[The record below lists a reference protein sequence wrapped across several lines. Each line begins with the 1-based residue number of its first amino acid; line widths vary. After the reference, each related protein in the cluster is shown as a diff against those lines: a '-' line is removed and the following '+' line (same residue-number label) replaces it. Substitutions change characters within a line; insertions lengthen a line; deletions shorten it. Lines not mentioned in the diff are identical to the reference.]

1 MEMLPLAPTLESSP
15 GLCSFAGSDIGL
27 KLTDLNSAVVQPG
40 SSWLLVLLHLD
51 GDMVGTGGAQ
61 GQLRGL
67 SHTLHTAIL
76 LSCHNLL
83 EAHRLGFAGRQFLGR
98 ETGLGSSRRDGGETL
113 GTTEQAK
120 GLGTTRSVFLHVLWE
135 LGRSQGFSGLLFQA
149 VLPPSGLC

>member
-1 MEMLPLAPTLESSP
+1 MLPLAPTLETSP

-27 KLTDLNSAVVQPG
+27 KLTDLNSAVVQAG

-51 GDMVGTGGAQ
+51 GDMVGTGRAQ

-67 SHTLHTAIL
+67 SHALHTAIL

-83 EAHRLGFAGRQFLGR
+83 EAHWLGFAGRQFLGR

-113 GTTEQAK
+113 RTTEQAK
-120 GLGTTRSVFLHVLWE
+120 GWEPGDQFSSMCCGSLAGHRDSLGSRSKLSCLL
-135 LGRSQGFSGLLFQA
+135 LGLS
-149 VLPPSGLC
+149 